1 MYPEPR
7 LVRVDD
13 RVLTVEDTGPA
24 DGFPV
29 LVHSGHGSRHVAPA
43 AAREA
48 RDAGLRLIGYD
59 RPAYGGSTPRPGR
72 SLADCAP
79 DVEAVLRELDLERI
93 AVWGFSAGGPYALA
107 TAALLPKAV
116 AAVCLFA
123 SPGPY
128 GVPGFDFLDGLADTD
143 REDVHVFFTD
153 RAAARERFRRD
164 STELYDRAFTPG
176 ADDEAAHHLASV
188 YRDGWTHGDDGR
200 WDDWSAFLRPWGIDF
215 GDIIAPVGLW
225 HGDMPA
231 HSRWLASQIPHSTTH
246 HSESEDN
253 DRRRA
258 HTWIRDQLA

>member
-1 MYPEPR
+1 VYPEPR

-24 DGFPV
+24 AGFPV
-29 LVHSGHGSRHVAPA
+29 LVHSPDGSRHIAPA

-79 DVEAVLRELDLERI
+79 DVEAILHDLDLDRT
-93 AVWGFSAGGPYALA
+93 AVWGFADGAPYALA

-123 SPGPY
+123 PLGPY
-128 GVPGFDFLDGLADTD
+128 GVPGFDFLDGMPEHYRDAVD
-143 REDVHVFFTD
+143 VFFAD

-164 STELYDRAFTPG
+164 SAERYDRACTPG
-176 ADDEAAHHLASV
+176 DDDEATRHLAAV

-200 WDDWSAFLRPWGIDF
+200 WDDWSAFLRPWGFDF
-215 GDIIAPVGLW
+215 ADIIAPVGVW
-225 HGDMPA
+225 HGDTPT
-231 HSRWLASQIPHSTTH
+231 HSHWLATQLPHSTTH
-246 HSESEDN
+246 HSESDDSN
-253 DRRRA
+253 RRRA
-258 HTWIRDQLA
+258 HTWIRDHIG